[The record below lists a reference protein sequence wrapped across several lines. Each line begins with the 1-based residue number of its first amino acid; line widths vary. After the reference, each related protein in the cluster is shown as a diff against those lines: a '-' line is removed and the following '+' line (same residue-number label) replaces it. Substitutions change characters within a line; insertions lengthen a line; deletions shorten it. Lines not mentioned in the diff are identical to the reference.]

1 MKSII
6 IVSVFLVTLHSAIA
20 APKAITTKKPNLS
33 TLSTTPGPIET
44 TTWSFPLESE
54 RLQEIDRKL
63 FGIEINASKL
73 EMNYIHQIYLPEKS
87 KGDQIIK
94 NSSNIHSDLNEIK
107 VELINIQS
115 QMQNNI
121 YEQFDIELAL
131 IRVRK
136 LDKML
141 KTIRLELVGE
151 SQNVSEFPNY
161 QFSEYI
167 QVAFTVANSKFV
179 DLFRTFVETKNL
191 VDQLESLVKPPT
203 PEEQKNILT
212 DLYDILETTSNKT
225 QPILMELLRERTT
238 QMLIMHQL
246 GEELNLIQKLYTEE
260 VIDGLVLLESFIKKY
275 QGSLERLYGRP

>member
-1 MKSII
+1 
-6 IVSVFLVTLHSAIA
+6 
-20 APKAITTKKPNLS
+20 
-33 TLSTTPGPIET
+33 
-44 TTWSFPLESE
+44 
-54 RLQEIDRKL
+54 
-63 FGIEINASKL
+63 
-73 EMNYIHQIYLPEKS
+73 MNYVHHIYLPEKS

-151 SQNVSEFPNY
+151 SQKVSEFPNY

-225 QPILMELLRERTT
+225 QPILM
-238 QMLIMHQL
+238 
-246 GEELNLIQKLYTEE
+246 
-260 VIDGLVLLESFIKKY
+260 
-275 QGSLERLYGRP
+275 